1 MRHNKKLQPQVVR
14 FFAALIVAL
23 PAAWVIAA
31 LNQLFARLTGGQP
44 SFQPDALSFLGALI
58 GVFALAW
65 LAQWIAATAMTAKAA
80 PAAAAATHRQPPRQ
94 PARASSKDINDDED
108 DEDDE
113 EDDENILDLATAEDG
128 EVKWFSR
135 DRGYGFVVRSNG
147 EEVFV
152 HFRAIRGRGRRKFL
166 QEGQRV
172 RFNIVN
178 GENGKPK
185 AINVMLVE

>member
-1 MRHNKKLQPQVVR
+1 MRQNKKLQRQVVR

-31 LNQLFARLTGGQP
+31 ANQLFARLLGQQP
-44 SFQPDALSFLGALI
+44 SFQPDLLSFVAAFISVL
-58 GVFALAW
+58 ALAW
-65 LAQWIAATAMTAKAA
+65 LSQWIAATASYHQFK
-80 PAAAAATHRQPPRQ
+80 RQQ
-94 PARASSKDINDDED
+94 DQDQEG
-108 DEDDE
+108 E
-113 EDDENILDLATAEDG
+113 LDLATAEEG

-135 DRGYGFVVRSNG
+135 DRGYGFLVRDTG

-166 QEGQRV
+166 QEGQKV
-172 RFNIVN
+172 RFNIAN

-185 AINVMLVE
+185 AVNVLLME